1 MHKIKQLH
9 ETVGGLK
16 KEIRTYLDSDTRK
29 AVVDKEND
37 AHLKQLEARFNDA
50 QAALDAELRQKARED
65 QNTSRF
71 EQLSE
76 GEQRDVEAF
85 DWAKC
90 LRDLA
95 AGRQQTGIELEL
107 CTEGEEEA
115 RQARVGGSGG
125 IYLPS
130 FFAQRRAVGGG
141 HREMRD
147 SKGRRIERRD
157 MTATGGTNLN
167 QGGYV
172 IATEKMGVLDALFNA
187 LVLREAGAQV
197 LTGLTGNFDWPRL
210 TMGTPAA
217 HKGENVDGAEQ
228 SPTVSG
234 ASFSPHRLPG
244 YIELS
249 DQLLLQSGQVIEAIV
264 NRNVN
269 EQVTSQ
275 IEGFAIEG
283 TGSNDQPV
291 GILSTTGIGAVAG
304 GTNGAA
310 PDWTDIVN
318 LEAKVNIANANRG
331 TLHYLTNY
339 KVKAMLNTTPKVAST
354 DSRMILEDSAS
365 AMLNGYKP
373 LFTNNVAATRTKGSA
388 SGVCSSI
395 IFGQFSDLVIGFWS
409 GINLEMVRDFSQAKA
424 GKRALV
430 FNVYGDSNVIRPA
443 SFSAMKD
450 ALTTAF
456 N

>member
-1 MHKIKQLH
+1 MNKIKSLH

-29 AVVDKEND
+29 GVTDKEND
-37 AHLKQLEARFNDA
+37 PKLKELETRFNAA
-50 QAALDAELRQKARED
+50 QGDLDAELRQKARED
-65 QNTSRF
+65 SQVSPF
-71 EQLSE
+71 EKLSD
-76 GEQRDVEAF
+76 GEQRDVESF

-90 LRDLA
+90 ITDLA
-95 AGRQQTGIELEL
+95 EGRQQSGIELEL
-107 CTEGEEEA
+107 CTEGAVEA
-115 RQARVGGSGG
+115 RASGVKAGG
-125 IYLPS
+125 ICLPS

-141 HREMRD
+141 YRELRD
-147 SKGRRIERRD
+147 SKGRRIESRD

-167 QGGYV
+167 QGGYT

-187 LVLREAGAQV
+187 LVLREAGAQI
-197 LTGLTGNFDWPRL
+197 LTGLRGNFDWPRL
-210 TMGTPAA
+210 VMGTPAG
-217 HKGENVDGAEQ
+217 HKAENVDADEQ
-228 SPTVSG
+228 TLTVTG
-234 ASFSPHRLPG
+234 ASFTPHRLPG
-244 YIELS
+244 VIDLS
-249 DQLLLQSGQVIEAIV
+249 DQLLLQSSSVIEAIV

-275 IEGFAIEG
+275 VEGFAIEG
-283 TGSNDQPV
+283 TGANDQPL
-291 GILSTTGIGAVAG
+291 GILATTGIGAVAG

-310 PDWTDIVN
+310 PDFSDIVN
-318 LEAKVNIANANRG
+318 LESKINIANANRG

-339 KVKAMLNTTPKVAST
+339 KVQAMLKTTPKVSST
-354 DSRMILEDSAS
+354 DSRMILDDLAGG
-365 AMLNGYKP
+365 MLNGYKP

-409 GINLEMVRDFSQAKA
+409 GLNLEVVRDRAGAIA
-424 GKRALV
+424 GKRSLV

-443 SFSAMKD
+443 SFAAMKD